1 MQSRASQWKR
11 KKINTV
17 KEAMDEAKVYI
28 KYRKGNYVEPENES
42 SDTIIDND
50 SVDENELDEFLSQFE

>member
-1 MQSRASQWKR
+1 M
-11 KKINTV
+11 
-17 KEAMDEAKVYI
+17 YI
-28 KYRKGNYVEPENES
+28 KYRKGNYVELENES

>member
-1 MQSRASQWKR
+1 M
-11 KKINTV
+11 
-17 KEAMDEAKVYI
+17 YI